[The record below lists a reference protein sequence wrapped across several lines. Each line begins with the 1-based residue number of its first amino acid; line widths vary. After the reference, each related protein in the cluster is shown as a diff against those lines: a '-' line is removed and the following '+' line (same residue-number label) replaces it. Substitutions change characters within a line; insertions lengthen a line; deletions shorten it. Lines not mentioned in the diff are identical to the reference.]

1 MKGECVC
8 DEGYTGKAP
17 DDCQLIGRFSEKAN
31 LISQTAASMWSA
43 ALMPNVLTE
52 RVGAKGDMRVIRT
65 RDARLSVRFELNNH
79 ITLKISWILNQ
90 HVFLRRYL

>member
-17 DDCQLIGRFSEKAN
+17 DDCQLIGRFAIKAN
-31 LISQTAASMWSA
+31 FISQTAALMWSA

-52 RVGAKGDMRVIRT
+52 RAGAKGDMRVIRT
-65 RDARLSVRFELNNH
+65 KDARLSVRFELNNS
-79 ITLKISWILNQ
+79 INLKINWILNL
-90 HVFLRRYL
+90 HALLRRYV